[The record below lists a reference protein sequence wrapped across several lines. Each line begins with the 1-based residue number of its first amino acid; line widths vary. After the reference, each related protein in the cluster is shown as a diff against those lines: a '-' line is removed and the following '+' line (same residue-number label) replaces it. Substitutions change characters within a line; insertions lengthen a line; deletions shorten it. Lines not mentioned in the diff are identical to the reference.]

1 MGSNQY
7 KPDHP
12 ADIDSGIKFLQAMY
26 DDQHEVSEFMNGF
39 KIGLQAGINA
49 LKDIKRNQAA
59 PNICK
64 EFMAYWNSKDKLP
77 SIISFA
83 QGRRDKLAT
92 RCKSPIFRERWKE
105 AIDKLSQS
113 EWHTGGKDGEG
124 WKANVKWFLL
134 NDENYVSMLE
144 RPAKKDVA
152 GPEIIYAPKEWGQE
166 S

>member
-59 PNICK
+59 PSICK
-64 EFMAYWNSKDKLP
+64 EFMAYWNSKKKL
-77 SIISFA
+77 IKIRSFT
-83 QGRRDKLAT
+83 QDRRAKLAT
-92 RCKSPIFRERWKE
+92 RCKNPVFKDNWKE
-105 AIDKLSQS
+105 IIDKLATS
-113 EWHTGGKDGEG
+113 EWHTGGNDRG
-124 WKANVKWFLL
+124 WVATVDWLLTNDTNGVKI
-134 NDENYVSMLE
+134 LE
-144 RPAKKDVA
+144 RPTKKDVA
-152 GPEIIYAPKEWGQE
+152 GPDITQAPAGWRQ
-166 S
+166 